1 MDLAQTADEAW
12 VGETLT
18 SLART
23 FGASEEPGPDGN
35 NWPGTGLGAPRSPA
49 PDGSPARSMT
59 DRELLLGSAFHLS
72 A

>member
-1 MDLAQTADEAW
+1 MAIT
-12 VGETLT
+12 G
-18 SLART
+18 R
-23 FGASEEPGPDGN
+23 GP
-35 NWPGTGLGAPRSPA
+35 GLGAPRSPA